1 MFNSLS
7 SEHINTTV
15 HFELDQQKLSGFRFH
30 RPKTQ
35 FRLCRAR
42 ERKHATCLGKKVS
55 GFSRCLQETF
65 HDSCPLKLCFSSF
78 FQSKHCCGWGQM
90 VSVWS
95 LFDHWHVYLYNIFL
109 LHEALPAWWFIFS
122 NNACLMTIGVPLD
135 VKPAL
140 WHLLIKF
147 SQNLNILIQICLFIC
162 LLFLSKPIMVFGGK
176 SEEIDAKVV
185 KIYCSEE
192 EILSLRTTLSY
203 PTPFSVSHHHSFP
216 FLCLL
221 NSLSSPPL
229 LSVRPSH
236 RLTVCP
242 SSPLSVA
249 PLLPSSP
256 QSVGSSSPL
265 LSTLCRSLPSSLSL
279 SVSPFPPLLLSYL
292 CRSRSPPLF
301 HLSSICIYIKP
312 LYPPLRLFYYT
323 FLSSSTLL
331 SS

>member
-1 MFNSLS
+1 M
-7 SEHINTTV
+7 
-15 HFELDQQKLSGFRFH
+15 
-30 RPKTQ
+30 
-35 FRLCRAR
+35 
-42 ERKHATCLGKKVS
+42 
-55 GFSRCLQETF
+55 
-65 HDSCPLKLCFSSF
+65 
-78 FQSKHCCGWGQM
+78 
-90 VSVWS
+90 
-95 LFDHWHVYLYNIFL
+95 
-109 LHEALPAWWFIFS
+109 
-122 NNACLMTIGVPLD
+122 
-135 VKPAL
+135 
-140 WHLLIKF
+140 
-147 SQNLNILIQICLFIC
+147 
-162 LLFLSKPIMVFGGK
+162 FGGGDPFVTHH
-176 SEEIDAKVV
+176 I
-185 KIYCSEE
+185 
-192 EILSLRTTLSY
+192 ILPNTFL
-203 PTPFSVSHHHSFP
+203 SVSHHHSFP

-221 NSLSSPPL
+221 NTLSSPPL